1 MFDLI
6 DHNLLLLKLKKLGVD
21 EKHLPIFR
29 EYLSGRTQYVNVNGP
44 YSTKGTLI
52 VGVPQ
57 GSILNPVL
65 FLIFIN
71 YLPTAIQHS
80 TIDIYADDTTI
91 SYSSNISFAPGDI
104 SDCLQK
110 DIDGIMEWSADN
122 RMVFNDS
129 KTKVMLVTGKHLD
142 FKWTILRMNL
152 SELDVFNLLGLKIDS
167 LLTFDQHVES
177 YVRN

>member
-1 MFDLI
+1 VFDLI
-6 DHNLLLLKLKKLGVD
+6 DHDLLLLKLKKLGVD

-29 EYLSGRTQYVNVNGP
+29 EYLSGRTQYVNVNGR

-65 FLIFIN
+65 FLTFIN

-91 SYSSNISFAPGDI
+91 SYSSNI
-104 SDCLQK
+104 
-110 DIDGIMEWSADN
+110 
-122 RMVFNDS
+122 
-129 KTKVMLVTGKHLD
+129 
-142 FKWTILRMNL
+142 
-152 SELDVFNLLGLKIDS
+152 
-167 LLTFDQHVES
+167 
-177 YVRN
+177 